1 MARYFQLMARVFCV
15 GAMIVIAAVAS
26 RQAYLRSTAEAD
38 VAEADE
44 EPATMMM
51 IRCETM
57 HNRLQSRPL
66 RLRMQKS
73 GHALVVVSPE
83 LANASQ
89 YRDAGGSDSFM
100 IAKL

>member
-15 GAMIVIAAVAS
+15 GAIIVIAAIAS

-38 VAEADE
+38 QADADE

-57 HNRLQSRPL
+57 HARLQSRHP
-66 RLRMQKS
+66 S
-73 GHALVVVSPE
+73 A
-83 LANASQ
+83 A
-89 YRDAGGSDSFM
+89 DAEERPRARCRES
-100 IAKL
+100 